1 MDRKGETDGNTIIAG
16 DFKTP
21 PTARDRSRQKIH
33 KATENLNDT
42 REYTDLTDIFRTL
55 YPKTN
60 KNSEHTVFS
69 GTHDIFAKI
78 YHM

>member
-42 REYTDLTDIFRTL
+42 REYTDLTDIFRTVHPENQNTRSSACGAFL
-55 YPKTN
+55 GSMTY
-60 KNSEHTVFS
+60 
-69 GTHDIFAKI
+69 
-78 YHM
+78 